1 MFLNMG
7 VHVVMYFYYLMSSMG
22 PEVQKYLWWKR
33 YITSMQLL
41 QFVTFS
47 IHGSLPLFMDCDYPK
62 AAVFFILFL
71 GGLFFT
77 LFTNFYIKSY
87 TQKDKAAKVA
97 KKE

>member
-1 MFLNMG
+1 MG

-47 IHGSLPLFMDCDYPK
+47 IHGSLPLFIECNYPK
-62 AAVFFILFL
+62 GAV
-71 GGLFFT
+71 FFT

-87 TQKDKAAKVA
+87 SQKDKAAKLM

>member
-7 VHVVMYFYYLMSSMG
+7 VHVLMYFYYLMSSIG
-22 PEVQKYLWWKR
+22 PAVQKYLWWKR
-33 YITSMQLL
+33 YITRMQLL

-47 IHGSLPLFMDCDYPK
+47 IHGSLPLFMKCNYPNG
-62 AAVFFILFL
+62 AVFFIIFH
-71 GGLFFT
+71 GVLFFT

-87 TQKDKAAKVA
+87 SQKDIAAKFM